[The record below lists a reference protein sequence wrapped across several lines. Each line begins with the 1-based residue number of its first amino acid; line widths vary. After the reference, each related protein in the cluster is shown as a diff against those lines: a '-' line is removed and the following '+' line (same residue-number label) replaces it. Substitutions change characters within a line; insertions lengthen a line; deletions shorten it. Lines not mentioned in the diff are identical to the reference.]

1 VTKEQSG
8 NRLDERFRALVTATS
23 DVVYSMSPDWS
34 EMRHLVGRDFM
45 ADTTEPNRGWLEK
58 YIHPDDQARVLEAI
72 ARAVRAKGV
81 FELEHRVLRP
91 DGTLGWTLS
100 RAIPLLDERGE
111 IVEWFGAASD
121 TTRRKQA
128 ESALAAV
135 RSDADRQ
142 RRLYEAIL
150 GNTPDL
156 AYVWNLD
163 HRFIYANEG
172 LLKMWGKTWDEAIGK
187 NCLELGYEPWHA
199 AMHDREIEQVV
210 ATGKP
215 VRGEVPFS
223 GTFGRRVY
231 DYILVPVVGPD
242 GKVEAVAGTTRDVTD
257 YRDIQ
262 QRKDEFIA
270 MLSHELRNPLAPLRT
285 ALHLLRSAANGVDPA
300 AVHGVMERQVEH
312 LVRLVDDLMEV
323 SRISRGALELRKEP
337 VDIASV
343 ARNAVETSAP
353 NIRAGEHGLTV
364 SMPGEPLWVEA
375 DPVRL
380 AQVLA
385 NLLNNAAHYTPRG
398 GAIALEAAREGALA
412 VVRVRDDGAGIPPER
427 LPTIFEMFTR
437 GDGAQARA
445 PKGLGI
451 GLALARGLVQMHG
464 GTIDARSEGPGR
476 GSEFTVRVPLIE
488 PPAHAQR
495 VPETAVRLAG
505 RRILVI
511 DDNLDAAQTLAM
523 VLKTLGAEVRV
534 ADSGTAGLDVYRAYR
549 PEVVL
554 LDIGMPGMDGYEV
567 ARRIRADESGSRTS
581 LVALTGWGQD
591 EHRQKARE
599 AGFDHHLVKPAEIPV
614 LQALLGSLP
623 QRRSA

>member
-1 VTKEQSG
+1 
-8 NRLDERFRALVTATS
+8 
-23 DVVYSMSPDWS
+23 MSPDWS
-34 EMRHLVGRDFM
+34 EMRHLVGRDFI
-45 ADTTEPNRGWLEK
+45 ADTNEPSRGWLHK
-58 YIHPDDQARVLEAI
+58 YIHPDDQPRVLEAI
-72 ARAVRAKGV
+72 AHAVRTKGV
-81 FELEHRVLRP
+81 FELEHRVLRA

-128 ESALAAV
+128 ESALAEV

-172 LLKMWGKTWDEAIGK
+172 LLGMWGKSWDEAIGK

-223 GTFGRRVY
+223 GTLGRRVY

-242 GKVEAVAGTTRDVTD
+242 GKVEAVAGTTRDVTE

-285 ALHLLRSAANGVDPA
+285 GLHLLRSGARGVDPA
-300 AVHGVMERQVEH
+300 PVHEVMQRQVEH
-312 LVRLVDDLMEV
+312 LVRLVDDLLEV

-343 ARNAVETSAP
+343 ARNALETSAP
-353 NIRAGEHGLTV
+353 NIRAGDHRLTV

-398 GAIALEAAREGALA
+398 GAIALEAAREGAVA

-451 GLALARGLVQMHG
+451 GLALARGLVETHG

-495 VPETAVRLAG
+495 VSDTAAKLAG

-511 DDNLDAAQTLAM
+511 DDNLDAAETLAL

-534 ADSGTAGLDVYRAYR
+534 ADSGFSGLDVYRAYR

-567 ARRIRADESGSRTS
+567 ARRIRADASGSRTS

-599 AGFDHHLVKPAEIPV
+599 AGFDHHLVKPAEIPA

-623 QRRSA
+623 QHRTAL

>member
-1 VTKEQSG
+1 
-8 NRLDERFRALVTATS
+8 
-23 DVVYSMSPDWS
+23 
-34 EMRHLVGRDFM
+34 
-45 ADTTEPNRGWLEK
+45 
-58 YIHPDDQARVLEAI
+58 
-72 ARAVRAKGV
+72 
-81 FELEHRVLRP
+81 
-91 DGTLGWTLS
+91 
-100 RAIPLLDERGE
+100 
-111 IVEWFGAASD
+111 
-121 TTRRKQA
+121 
-128 ESALAAV
+128 
-135 RSDADRQ
+135 
-142 RRLYEAIL
+142 
-150 GNTPDL
+150 
-156 AYVWNLD
+156 
-163 HRFIYANEG
+163 
-172 LLKMWGKTWDEAIGK
+172 
-187 NCLELGYEPWHA
+187 
-199 AMHDREIEQVV
+199 
-210 ATGKP
+210 
-215 VRGEVPFS
+215 
-223 GTFGRRVY
+223 
-231 DYILVPVVGPD
+231 
-242 GKVEAVAGTTRDVTD
+242 
-257 YRDIQ
+257 
-262 QRKDEFIA
+262 
-270 MLSHELRNPLAPLRT
+270 
-285 ALHLLRSAANGVDPA
+285 
-300 AVHGVMERQVEH
+300 
-312 LVRLVDDLMEV
+312 VRLVDDLLEV

-343 ARNAVETSAP
+343 ARNALETSAP
-353 NIRAGEHGLTV
+353 NIRAGDHRLTV

-398 GAIALEAAREGALA
+398 GAIALEAAREGAVA
-412 VVRVRDDGAGIPPER
+412 VVRVRDDGAGIAPER

-451 GLALARGLVQMHG
+451 GLALARGLVEMHG

-495 VPETAVRLAG
+495 VSDTAAKLAG

-511 DDNLDAAQTLAM
+511 DDNLDAAETLAL

-534 ADSGTAGLDVYRAYR
+534 ADSGFAGLDVYRAYR

-567 ARRIRADESGSRTS
+567 ARRIRADASGSRTS

-599 AGFDHHLVKPAEIPV
+599 AGFDHHLVKPAEIPA

-623 QRRSA
+623 QHRTAL